1 MKNYINIIASNDE
14 QAFNDWEKCP
24 RYKSLT
30 YARCAARKSVVIF
43 AKVYRVYFNKY
54 GMLLKIKQF

>member
-14 QAFNDWEKCP
+14 QAFNDWQKCR

-30 YARCAARKSVVIF
+30 YARRAARKSVV
-43 AKVYRVYFNKY
+43 
-54 GMLLKIKQF
+54 LLQKRNDFKN